1 MKLCSLIFTKLLSFI
16 RQNPFLFSFICVSLA
31 ACDLMFLYVLGV
43 SRADALYSSGVP
55 MYRYDIEAVGG
66 ELLSCSDMTDAVS
79 SVMGDV
85 EIDTYAPIDTASTFY
100 AGGEIN
106 GALYSI
112 RATNRIEDHHVV
124 RGNLDDLSDPD
135 AIVVPEALTGVR
147 MGDEVTVNGVKF
159 TVVGTVPA
167 DWFLL
172 PDRSLI
178 GTGFPVA
185 AASVPTDD
193 EHGERGARLR
203 EAVGEGYSVSFRIS
217 YAQRIS
223 SRNDTFAILAL
234 YAICSLSFLFFCT
247 YLYEDSA
254 YEFNVFRILGA
265 RRFHVVAVML
275 GMVGAIV
282 TAVFWLTA
290 AVHRLLYD
298 SVFGIL
304 ITEPYRYTFA
314 DYGQIWLGS
323 TAVISGFLC
332 VWLILKSRKSM
343 IVNTRNMIR

>member
-16 RQNPFLFSFICVSLA
+16 RHNPFLFAFVCLSLA
-31 ACDLMFLYVLGV
+31 ACDLMFLYILGV
-43 SRADALYSSGVP
+43 SRVNVLYSSGVP
-55 MYRYDIEAVGG
+55 IYRYDIEAVGG
-66 ELLSCSDMTDAVS
+66 EFLSCSDMTAAVS

-85 EIDTYAPIDTASTFY
+85 EIDTYAAIDTASSFY

-112 RATNRIEDHHVV
+112 RATNRIENHRVV
-124 RGNLDDLSDPD
+124 RGNLDDLSDPH

-147 MGDEVTVNGVKF
+147 MGDEVTVNGVGF
-159 TVVGTVPA
+159 TVVGTVPT

-178 GTGFPVA
+178 GAGFPVA
-185 AASVPTDD
+185 AASVPTED

-203 EAVGEGYSVSFRIS
+203 EAVGDGYSVSFRVS

-223 SRNDTFAILAL
+223 SRNDTLAILAL
-234 YAICSLSFLFFCT
+234 YAICALSFLFFCT

-254 YEFNVFRILGA
+254 YEFSVFGILGA
-265 RRFHVVAVML
+265 RRIHVMAVML
-275 GMVGAIV
+275 GVVGAIV

-290 AVHRLLYD
+290 AVHWFLYD
-298 SVFGIL
+298 SVFRIL

-332 VWLILKSRKSM
+332 VWLLLKSRKSM